1 MGQRNGEPEEGHPV
15 PVGQS
20 GEAGGG
26 KQSQHNLGRLFGLA
40 ALASVPGVAHCRSTF
55 WICMWVIG
63 PGGATIYPCSGGR
76 VTMGA

>member
-55 WICMWVIG
+55 
-63 PGGATIYPCSGGR
+63 
-76 VTMGA
+76 